1 MDYIDIVKPSTF
13 ADESYL
19 HALTKHMR
27 QHDPVPYIESGTYK
41 PFWLVT
47 KHADI
52 VEIERQHL
60 RFPNTIKSALELPEV
75 ERQLDEEGPMLRT
88 LIHMDEPDHKKYRD
102 LTRDWFMPENIKTIE
117 PRVRQI
123 AREAVDRMFESG
135 SELDFVRDV
144 GVWYPL
150 RVIMMILGVPAE
162 DEKLMLKLTQELLG
176 NEDPDMQRDED
187 SDDGGQSET
196 IAEYFAY
203 FNQMTEEKRARP
215 TDDVA
220 STIANAKIDGRL
232 LDPLEAVSY
241 YVIIATAGHDTTSSA
256 LAGGLLAL
264 LEHPDELRRVQSGNI
279 DMGLLVEE
287 AIRWTSPVKHFM
299 RYATEDYELRGKSVK
314 SGDALM
320 MLYPSGNRD
329 EEVFDDPARFVA
341 DRRPNRHLAFGHGAH
356 HCLGHML
363 AKMEMRYLYEE
374 LFGRVNRIELA
385 GEPRIMESNFVTGLK
400 TLPVHV
406 TAQ

>member
-19 HALTKHMR
+19 RTLTKHMR

-47 KHADI
+47 KHSDI
-52 VEIERQHL
+52 IEIERQHL

-102 LTRDWFMPENIKTIE
+102 LTRGWFMPENIKTFE

-176 NEDPDMQRDED
+176 NEDPDMQRDDD

-203 FNQMTEEKRARP
+203 FNQITEEKRARP

-356 HCLGHML
+356 HCLGHLL

>member
-1 MDYIDIVKPSTF
+1 MDYADIVKPSTF
-13 ADESYL
+13 ANEGYL
-19 HALTKHMR
+19 HALTRHMR

-52 VEIERQHL
+52 LEIERQHL
-60 RFPNTIKSALELPEV
+60 RFPNTIKSALELPDV
-75 ERQLDEEGPMLRT
+75 EAQLDESGPMLRT

-102 LTRDWFMPENIKTIE
+102 LTKDWFMPENLKVIE

-123 AREAVDRMFESG
+123 AREAVDRMLECG
-135 SELDFVRDV
+135 SEIDFVRDV

-150 RVIMMILGVPAE
+150 RVIMMILGVPPE
-162 DEKLMLKLTQELLG
+162 DEALMLKLTQELLG
-176 NEDPDMQRDED
+176 NEDPDMQREED
-187 SDDGGQSET
+187 ADDGGQSDV
-196 IAEYFAY
+196 IADYFAY
-203 FNQMTEEKRARP
+203 FNRMTEEKRARP

-220 STIANAKIDGRL
+220 STIANARIDGRL

-264 LEHPDELRRVQSGNI
+264 LEHPDQLQKVQAK
-279 DMGLLVEE
+279 DVDLHALVEE

-299 RYATEDYELRGKSVK
+299 RYATEDYELRGKQIK

-329 EEVFDDPARFVA
+329 ESVFDEPHRFIA
-341 DRRPNRHLAFGHGAH
+341 ERKPNRHLAFGHGAH
-356 HCLGHML
+356 HCLGHLL
-363 AKMEMRYLYEE
+363 AKMEMKYLYQEIFERVEGFE
-374 LFGRVNRIELA
+374 LC
-385 GEPRIMESNFVTGLK
+385 GEPEIMASNFVTGLK
-400 TLPVHV
+400 TLPMRI
-406 TAQ
+406 TAS